1 MAGIPSAIT
10 NAVGLIGGIIAIVTS
25 IVSLIYLR
33 RQTLHMEAQVDRQIE
48 VKITRDLD
56 APEGVIDNK
65 LRTFLSKRLNDFRYQ
80 MRQEF
85 GAGLQEL
92 GVRVDELNR
101 ILVDSHVMERKD
113 IAGTALELLAEHKDA
128 IEGMQASSTKLTTL
142 EHEMQALQQ
151 TIEDI
156 RNGVGNQ
163 AMVRTQIRGIA
174 EQLLRMT
181 SQE

>member
-1 MAGIPSAIT
+1 MAGIPDATT
-10 NAVGLIGGIIAIVTS
+10 NIVGVIGGIIAIVTG

-56 APEGVIDNK
+56 APEGVIDSK

-92 GVRVDELNR
+92 GVRVDDLNR
-101 ILVDSHVMERKD
+101 ILVDSHVMARKD